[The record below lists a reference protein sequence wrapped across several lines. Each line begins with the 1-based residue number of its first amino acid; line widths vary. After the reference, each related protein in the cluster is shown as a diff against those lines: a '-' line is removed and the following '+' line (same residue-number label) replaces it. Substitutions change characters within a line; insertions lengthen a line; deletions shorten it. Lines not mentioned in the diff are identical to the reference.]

1 MGDSKQYFDSWERF
15 DADAAEAAVDVA
27 SSSDDDGE
35 SPAFEV
41 LEETLHHPQAQA
53 LKEAAERE
61 KKEKKRAEV
70 ERKVAAARAKQQ
82 EQQQPAAAAAAAREG
97 DSGLGGGDGESFG
110 GQSSARIE
118 EVARSMGVDAQM
130 VHACA
135 HAMSLTPE
143 QVARMPAEARSKVEA
158 VRDGAPFREMR
169 AAVESLGLAT
179 PEAQAMLRSASPS
192 SVSGAAEMDTDMLK
206 AVAQAL
212 SLSEAEVRAM
222 PPAEQEAV
230 LAVREDPRF
239 DDVRKQVLGRLQATS
254 EEGSCDVDALH
265 KRYGNGRAGGGGSSG
280 SGGGSG
286 GGSNAPAAA
295 APPPAAEPEE
305 LDLLSMMDFGFIDE
319 CADAPTLHGVLAAL
333 RSGEHGAYPDL
344 VAHCGARIAQLEASQ
359 PPKQNKNQPRK
370 SKKKT
375 QQQQAAQAAQAPA
388 PPPPAFA
395 RGAAV
400 ELYGLVSKPSLNGTR
415 GVVVSGPARATG
427 RYSVRCATDG
437 EDRAL
442 KEQNLRDAPPAPAPP
457 PPPAAEK
464 EEAEEEEEEKK
475 RGDELQVG
483 VGADGLE
490 GGEGMDEDS
499 MTRISIQLGSSS
511 SDQDD
516 EDDDEDDELE
526 RGDDGEDWVAVKS
539 PTQEAK
545 RARDRAQA
553 EAKAARAKAEEEE
566 AAAKEAEAAAAA
578 KAAAKAKAKAATGEV
593 TIDVKRID
601 ADDDGAPCVPALK
614 AVLRLPFL
622 STMKGVALSCAG
634 RTLTLAPEG
643 RSELTFELP
652 SEIDDEAPIRAHF
665 SKKLRVL
672 TLTLVCAAAGGEQ
685 QVWQLQQPVAVAEEE
700 ILEFEG
706 GLRGGDGCGGSDVA
720 EGGDQPGGDDAAADS
735 DDMSDDELDL
745 D

>member
-27 SSSDDDGE
+27 SSSDDE
-35 SPAFEV
+35 AFEV

-82 EQQQPAAAAAAAREG
+82 QQQQQQQQQPAVREG
-97 DSGLGGGDGESFG
+97 DGGLGGGDGQSFG

-135 HAMSLTPE
+135 HAMSLTSE

-212 SLSEAEVRAM
+212 SLTEAEVGAM

-230 LAVREDPRF
+230 KAVREDPRF

-254 EEGSCDVDALH
+254 EEGSLDVDALH
-265 KRYGNGRAGGGGSSG
+265 KRYGNGRAGAAGGGGSG
-280 SGGGSG
+280 SGGS
-286 GGSNAPAAA
+286 GSNAPAAA
-295 APPPAAEPEE
+295 APPVAAAEPEE
-305 LDLLSMMDFGFIDE
+305 LDILSMMDFGFIDE
-319 CADAPTLHGVLAAL
+319 CADAPVLHGVLAAL
-333 RSGEHGAYPDL
+333 RSGEHGEYPDL
-344 VAHCGARIAQLEASQ
+344 VAHCGARIAELEASQ
-359 PPKQNKNQPRK
+359 PPKQNKNKPRK
-370 SKKKT
+370 SK
-375 QQQQAAQAAQAPA
+375 AAQVQPP

-400 ELYGLVSKPSLNGTR
+400 ELHGLVSKPELNGTR
-415 GVVVSGPARATG
+415 GVVVAGPARATG

-437 EDRAL
+437 KDRAL
-442 KEQNLRDAPPAPAPP
+442 KEQNLRGAPPAP

-464 EEAEEEEEEKK
+464 EEKEKEEEEEEE
-475 RGDELQVG
+475 GGGELQVQVV

-490 GGEGMDEDS
+490 GGEGMDEGS

-511 SDQDD
+511 SSSSD
-516 EDDDEDDELE
+516 EDAEDALE
-526 RGDDGEDWVAVKS
+526 RGDGGEDWVTVKS
-539 PTQEAK
+539 PTREAK

-553 EAKAARAKAEEEE
+553 EAEAARAKAEEQV
-566 AAAKEAEAAAAA
+566 AAKEAEAAAAA
-578 KAAAKAKAKAATGEV
+578 KAAAQAKAKAATGEV

-601 ADDDGAPCVPALK
+601 ADDDGAPCAPALK

-622 STMKGVALSCAG
+622 SSMKGVALSCAG
-634 RTLTLAPEG
+634 RTLALAPEG

-685 QVWQLQQPVAVAEEE
+685 QVWQLQQPAAVAEEE

-706 GLRGGDGCGGSDVA
+706 GLRGGDGCGGSAVA
-720 EGGDQPGGDDAAADS
+720 DSGDQPGGDDAAADS
-735 DDMSDDELDL
+735 DDMSDDDELDL